1 MEKYNRYINEQK
13 LKRLESI
20 ILQLTS
26 KSKKL
31 IDPYI
36 EISIEE
42 ILFLCKEC
50 RKILQEQDIFLEL
63 NSPIKIC
70 GDIHGQFYD
79 LLRLFEF
86 GGFPPNSKYLFL
98 GDYVD
103 RGKQSIETIS
113 LLFAFKIRYPKNFF
127 ILRGNHESSIV
138 NRIYGFYDECR
149 RRFDTKIWKVFCET
163 FNYLPI
169 AALIDKKI
177 FCTHGGLSPNF
188 YSFEQIKMIKRPTE
202 IPDQGLLC
210 DLLWSDPDESLM
222 GWKKND
228 RGVSFIFG
236 KDIVNNFLQKFKL
249 DLICRAHQVV
259 EKGYQFFGERNLVTI
274 FSAPNY
280 CGKFNN
286 AGAIMSID
294 ETLMCCFNILKPIN
308 HKSDKIIEK
317 KKNIIINQKKILL

>member
-1 MEKYNRYINEQK
+1 MENFDKIFNEEK
-13 LKRLESI
+13 LKKIESI
-20 ILQLTS
+20 IFQLTQKS
-26 KSKKL
+26 SKK
-31 IDPYI
+31 IGPNK
-36 EISIEE
+36 EISTEE
-42 ILFLCKEC
+42 LFFLCREC
-50 RKILQEQDIFLEL
+50 RKILLTQDIFLEL
-63 NSPIKIC
+63 KSPIKIC

-79 LLRLFEF
+79 LIRLFEF
-86 GGFPPNSKYLFL
+86 EGYPPHSKYLFL

-113 LLFAFKIRYPKNFF
+113 LLFAFKIRYPKNFY

-149 RRFDTKIWKVFCET
+149 RRFNTKIWKIFCET

-177 FCTHGGLSPNF
+177 FCTHGGISPEF
-188 YSFEQIKMIKRPTE
+188 FSFEQLKIIKRPTE
-202 IPDQGLLC
+202 IPEEGLLC
-210 DLLWSDPDESLM
+210 DLLWSDPDETIS

-228 RGVSFIFG
+228 RGISYIFG
-236 KDIVNNFLQKFKL
+236 KDIVINFLKKFNL

-259 EKGYQFFGERNLVTI
+259 EKGYQFFGGRDLVTV

-294 ETLMCCFNILKPIN
+294 EKLMCSFNILKPLNFKQAKIKLK
-308 HKSDKIIEK
+308 KS
-317 KKNIIINQKKILL
+317 NQKKILL